1 MIESDVYAFR
11 TANIPEAAKKGEVQ
25 IHSRFE

>member
-1 MIESDVYAFR
+1 MLGSDVYAFR
-11 TANIPEAAKKGEVQ
+11 TVAIPEAAKKGEVR